1 MVERPGQRQ
10 SVSAVSAVSAKGAF
24 RFATYKG
31 GLTGELFARLLK
43 KLMRQRKKPV
53 RLVVNGLPAHKSA
66 CVRKYVAGTPGK
78 LTLHFLPSYAPN
90 LNPDELAWS
99 HAKRKSVAR
108 SSLKAGENLQCP
120 CGCADAKYRE
130 QSNSGKIIYSP
141 SSCLRCY

>member
-10 SVSAVSAVSAKGAF
+10 SISPASAVSAKGAF

-43 KLMRQRKKPV
+43 KLMRRRKKPV

-66 CVRKYVAGTPGK
+66 CVREYVARTPGK

-90 LNPDELAWS
+90 LNPGELAWS
-99 HAKRKSVAR
+99 HAKRTGVAR
-108 SSLKAGENLQCP
+108 SPLKAGENL
-120 CGCADAKYRE
+120 
-130 QSNSGKIIYSP
+130 
-141 SSCLRCY
+141 